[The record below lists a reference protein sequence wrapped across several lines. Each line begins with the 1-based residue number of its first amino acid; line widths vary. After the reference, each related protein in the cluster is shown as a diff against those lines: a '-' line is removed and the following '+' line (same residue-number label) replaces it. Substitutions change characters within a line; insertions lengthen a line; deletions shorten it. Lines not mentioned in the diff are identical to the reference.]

1 MTPPCSGPLNGCQ
14 ILLSCKGVSGTVDN
28 KGQNAAAGGE
38 GGGVLFMR
46 AFLVPGVMT
55 AN

>member
-1 MTPPCSGPLNGCQ
+1 MFGSLE
-14 ILLSCKGVSGTVDN
+14 LLSDSFVLLGRECGTVDN
-28 KGQNAAAGGE
+28 KGQNAAAW
-38 GGGVLFMR
+38 GGGVLSMR